1 LILGSWFFSV
11 PDGCR
16 PTTVGPTR
24 DGAIFISYLN
34 FLAIGPVSLRVVH
47 KNLGFVHEPPN
58 RALWPLNGSLS
69 ALSGFC
75 TVRISDTYIRDN
87 LETKN
92 ELELT

>member
-1 LILGSWFFSV
+1 M

-16 PTTVGPTR
+16 PTTVGPTG
-24 DGAIFISYLN
+24 DGAIFINYLN
-34 FLAIGPVSLRVVH
+34 FLGLGLVSLRVVH
-47 KNLGFVHEPPN
+47 KILGFVREPPN
-58 RALWPLNGSLS
+58 RASWPLNGSLS
-69 ALSGFC
+69 VLSGSC